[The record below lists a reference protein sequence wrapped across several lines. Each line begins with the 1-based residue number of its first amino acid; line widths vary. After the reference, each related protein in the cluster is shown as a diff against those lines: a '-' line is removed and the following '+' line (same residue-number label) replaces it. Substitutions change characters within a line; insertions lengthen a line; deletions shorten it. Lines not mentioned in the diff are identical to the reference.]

1 MKIINYTDIFNEKEL
16 NPYKTKAQ
24 YCSLCELYT
33 LKNHFNM
40 KIRKLVNVFT
50 NNFLNKEIAIKDQKE
65 ENIFFNIE
73 KTNSHFY
80 INE

>member
-1 MKIINYTDIFNEKEL
+1 MKIINYTHIFDEKEL

-24 YCSLCELYT
+24 YCSLWELYT
-33 LKNHFNM
+33 LKNHYNM

-50 NNFLNKEIAIKDQKE
+50 NNFLNKEIAIEDQKE

-73 KTNSHFY
+73 KTNAHFY
-80 INE
+80 ISE